1 SWAAERTFGTR
12 TSKRSPSPWLVDI
25 EAAITALDRPL
36 DHHDQGRR
44 AKAARSHTRRTSPPE
59 NPDVAALKAWR
70 LATAKAANV
79 PAFVVFSDATLEAI
93 LEMLPTTPAEL
104 LSIPGIGPVKVDRYG
119 NELLAVLA
127 GLD

>member
-1 SWAAERTFGTR
+1 
-12 TSKRSPSPWLVDI
+12 
-25 EAAITALDRPL
+25 
-36 DHHDQGRR
+36 
-44 AKAARSHTRRTSPPE
+44 
-59 NPDVAALKAWR
+59 
-70 LATAKAANV
+70 
-79 PAFVVFSDATLEAI
+79 I